1 MWVWRHTDGLEDPNL
16 VKGHFC
22 VILKI
27 FHSKES
33 PSIFR
38 SHLVFRCNAFPC
50 GKSLKHWTFFFL
62 NSMKNFLQEGIRIT
76 FPRKFTMVWNSN
88 IAQMQQRRLMG
99 LLWDVDEE
107 NFILTVQ
114 WKKNVWSGWLNL
126 DHTDLFSTF
135 LGTLS
140 TVLLIDVDSN
150 GEDWMIHLI

>member
-50 GKSLKHWTFFFL
+50 GKSLKHWTIFYFFSKL
-62 NSMKNFLQEGIRIT
+62 HEELPTKGNKNYFSTKIHHGVKFQYSTNVTTSIDGDVVGCRW
-76 FPRKFTMVWNSN
+76 RKFHLDSTMEEECVIWLVELGPHWPIFHIPWYLVNRSFDR
-88 IAQMQQRRLMG
+88 RRL
-99 LLWDVDEE
+99 
-107 NFILTVQ
+107 
-114 WKKNVWSGWLNL
+114 
-126 DHTDLFSTF
+126 
-135 LGTLS
+135 
-140 TVLLIDVDSN
+140 
-150 GEDWMIHLI
+150 